1 MVNLKTF
8 ASSGKADTTGF
19 VPYTGGTADIVI
31 AHDIKI
37 DSDSKKLILGDGQD
51 ADIYYDGT
59 DLIITSDTVG
69 SGITKFSNDIDVTG
83 NIVVSGNVDGRNI
96 ASDLVPYT
104 GGASAITIAQ
114 DINIDS
120 DSKRV
125 IFGDGQNASI
135 YYDGSNLYI
144 LADDVGTG
152 IVKLSTDMALRDSK
166 KVLLGTGNDSSIE
179 DDGTN
184 MKINTDEQSAGT
196 GTDTRN
202 LEITGAV
209 INPIQQWAFGGTKS
223 AAGGN
228 VFRCALSGGRS
239 ETITEI
245 EDGTEGQIITLIGN
259 GVATTLSEGAI
270 VGDNLIVPGS
280 SIVVGDTDT
289 AQLVF
294 DGTIGLSGK
303 WVVISYSNNSV

>member
-8 ASSGKADTTGF
+8 ATSAGGGDTSGF

-37 DSDSKKLILGDGQD
+37 DSDSKRL
-51 ADIYYDGT
+51 
-59 DLIITSDTVG
+59 
-69 SGITKFSNDIDVTG
+69 
-83 NIVVSGNVDGRNI
+83 
-96 ASDLVPYT
+96 
-104 GGASAITIAQ
+104 
-114 DINIDS
+114 
-120 DSKRV
+120 
-125 IFGDGQNASI
+125 IFGDGQDASI
-135 YYDGSNLYI
+135 YYDGTNLYI

-184 MKINTDEQSAGT
+184 MKINTDEQSAGPT
-196 GTDTRN
+196 TDTRN

-239 ETITEI
+239 ETITKI

-294 DGTIGLSGK
+294 DGTIGISGK
-303 WVVISYSNNSV
+303 WVVISYSNNS

>member
-1 MVNLKTF
+1 MRDSPIYSTTYTDL
-8 ASSGKADTTGF
+8 SGY
-19 VPYTGGTADIVI
+19 VPYTDGTATITI
-31 AHDIKI
+31 AHDIEI
-37 DSDSKKLILGDGQD
+37 DSDSKKLIFGDGQD
-51 ADIYYDGT
+51 ASIYYDGT
-59 DLIITSDTVG
+59 D
-69 SGITKFSNDIDVTG
+69 
-83 NIVVSGNVDGRNI
+83 
-96 ASDLVPYT
+96 
-104 GGASAITIAQ
+104 
-114 DINIDS
+114 
-120 DSKRV
+120 
-125 IFGDGQNASI
+125 
-135 YYDGSNLYI
+135 LYI

-209 INPIQQWAFGGTKS
+209 INPIQQWTFGGTKS

-228 VFRCALSGGRS
+228 VFRCSLSGGRS
-239 ETITEI
+239 ETITKI

-259 GVATTLSEGAI
+259 AVTTTFTEAVAM
-270 VGDNLIVPGS
+270 GDNLIVPGS

-289 AQLVF
+289 AQFIF
-294 DGTIGLSGK
+294 DGTIGVSGK
-303 WVVISYSNNSV
+303 WVVISYSNNS

>member
-1 MVNLKTF
+1 MVNLKTY

-37 DSDSKKLILGDGQD
+37 DSDSKKLIFGDGQD
-51 ADIYYDGT
+51 ASIYYDGT
-59 DLIITSDTVG
+59 D
-69 SGITKFSNDIDVTG
+69 
-83 NIVVSGNVDGRNI
+83 
-96 ASDLVPYT
+96 
-104 GGASAITIAQ
+104 
-114 DINIDS
+114 
-120 DSKRV
+120 
-125 IFGDGQNASI
+125 
-135 YYDGSNLYI
+135 LYI

-294 DGTIGLSGK
+294 DGTIGVSGK
-303 WVVISYSNNSV
+303 WVVISYSNNS

>member
-1 MVNLKTF
+1 MVNLKTY

-184 MKINTDEQSAGT
+184 MKINTDEQSAGPT
-196 GTDTRN
+196 TDTRN

-209 INPIQQWAFGGTKS
+209 VNDIITWADGAGNAT
-223 AAGGN
+223 AAGSN
-228 VFRCALSGGRS
+228 VFHMPIAGRNYAVA
-239 ETITEI
+239 TIT
-245 EDGTEGQIITLIGN
+245 DGTAGQIITLIGN
-259 GVATTLSEGAI
+259 VGADVTLNELGNIKLGILSTRIITQYDTWQGVY
-270 VGDNLIVPGS
+270 DGS
-280 SIVVGDTDT
+280 YWCE
-289 AQLVF
+289 
-294 DGTIGLSGK
+294 IGF
-303 WVVISYSNNSV
+303 SNNQ

>member
-1 MVNLKTF
+1 MVNLKTY
-8 ASSGKADTTGF
+8 ASSGKADTSGF

-37 DSDSKKLILGDGQD
+37 DSDSKKLIFGDGQD
-51 ADIYYDGT
+51 ASIYYDGT
-59 DLIITSDTVG
+59 D
-69 SGITKFSNDIDVTG
+69 
-83 NIVVSGNVDGRNI
+83 
-96 ASDLVPYT
+96 
-104 GGASAITIAQ
+104 
-114 DINIDS
+114 
-120 DSKRV
+120 
-125 IFGDGQNASI
+125 
-135 YYDGSNLYI
+135 LYI

-209 INPIQQWAFGGTKS
+209 INPIQQWTFGGTKS

-289 AQLVF
+289 AQFVF
-294 DGTIGLSGK
+294 DGTIGVSGK
-303 WVVISYSNNSV
+303 WVVISYSNNS

>member
-1 MVNLKTF
+1 MVNLKTY
-8 ASSGKADTTGF
+8 ASSGKADTSGF

-37 DSDSKKLILGDGQD
+37 DSDSKKLIFGDGQD
-51 ADIYYDGT
+51 ASIYYDGT
-59 DLIITSDTVG
+59 D
-69 SGITKFSNDIDVTG
+69 
-83 NIVVSGNVDGRNI
+83 
-96 ASDLVPYT
+96 
-104 GGASAITIAQ
+104 
-114 DINIDS
+114 
-120 DSKRV
+120 
-125 IFGDGQNASI
+125 
-135 YYDGSNLYI
+135 LYI

-294 DGTIGLSGK
+294 DGTIGVSGK
-303 WVVISYSNNSV
+303 WVVISYSNNS

>member
-1 MVNLKTF
+1 MVNLKTY

-37 DSDSKKLILGDGQD
+37 DSDSKKLIFGDGQD
-51 ADIYYDGT
+51 ASIYYDGT
-59 DLIITSDTVG
+59 D
-69 SGITKFSNDIDVTG
+69 
-83 NIVVSGNVDGRNI
+83 
-96 ASDLVPYT
+96 
-104 GGASAITIAQ
+104 
-114 DINIDS
+114 
-120 DSKRV
+120 
-125 IFGDGQNASI
+125 
-135 YYDGSNLYI
+135 LYI

-259 GVATTLSEGAI
+259 AVATTLSEGAI

-294 DGTIGLSGK
+294 DGTIGVSGK
-303 WVVISYSNNSV
+303 WVVISYSNNS

>member
-8 ASSGKADTTGF
+8 ASSGKADTSGF
-19 VPYTGGTADIVI
+19 VPYTGGTTDIVI

-59 DLIITSDTVG
+59 DLIIISDTVG
-69 SGITKFSNDIDVTG
+69 SGITKFSN
-83 NIVVSGNVDGRNI
+83 
-96 ASDLVPYT
+96 
-104 GGASAITIAQ
+104 
-114 DINIDS
+114 
-120 DSKRV
+120 
-125 IFGDGQNASI
+125 
-135 YYDGSNLYI
+135 
-144 LADDVGTG
+144 
-152 IVKLSTDMALRDSK
+152 DMALRDSK

-184 MKINTDEQSAGT
+184 MKINTDEQSAGPT
-196 GTDTRN
+196 TDTRN

-209 INPIQQWAFGGTKS
+209 INPVQQWAFGGTKS

-239 ETITEI
+239 ETITKI

-259 GVATTLSEGAI
+259 AVATTFTEA
-270 VGDNLIVPGS
+270 VAMGDNLIVPGS

-289 AQLVF
+289 AQFVF
-294 DGTIGLSGK
+294 DGTIGVSGK
-303 WVVISYSNNSV
+303 WVVISYSNNSL